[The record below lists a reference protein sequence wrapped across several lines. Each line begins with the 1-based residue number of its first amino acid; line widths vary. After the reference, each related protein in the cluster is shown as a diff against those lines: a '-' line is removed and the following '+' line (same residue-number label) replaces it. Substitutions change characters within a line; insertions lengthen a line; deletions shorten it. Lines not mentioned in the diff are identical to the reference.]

1 MNIKIQTSACLLALL
16 LNTAAFSS
24 TSAVLQ
30 DKNAAMSSGTV
41 NVINENFKDLV
52 VVIAAQGS
60 MPAGKTLVTYDQKIG
75 AGEETK
81 FNIRYLDG
89 AQFYSITG
97 FLVKGTPVPFTTST
111 CTNLSVDRHYK
122 VTFTQIGEFSDVAAH
137 CKAQLLDEAGQIV
150 Q

>member
-75 AGEETK
+75 
-81 FNIRYLDG
+81 I
-89 AQFYSITG
+89 
-97 FLVKGTPVPFTTST
+97 
-111 CTNLSVDRHYK
+111 
-122 VTFTQIGEFSDVAAH
+122 
-137 CKAQLLDEAGQIV
+137 
-150 Q
+150 

>member
-1 MNIKIQTSACLLALL
+1 MNIKTQTSVCLLALL

-24 TSAVLQ
+24 TIIPVPQ
-30 DKNAAMSSGTV
+30 DKNAAISSGTV

-52 VVIAAQGS
+52 VVIAAQGNT
-60 MPAGKTLVTYDQKIG
+60 PTGKTLVTYDQKIG

-81 FNIRYLDG
+81 FNIRYLGG

-97 FLVKGTPVPFTTST
+97 FLIKGTTVPFTTST
-111 CTNLSVDRHYK
+111 CTNLNVDQHYK
-122 VTFTQIGEFSDVAAH
+122 VTFTKIDDVVAH

-150 Q
+150 K

>member
-1 MNIKIQTSACLLALL
+1 MNIKTQTSACLLALL

-24 TSAVLQ
+24 TSTVLQ

-52 VVIAAQGS
+52 VIIAAQGNT
-60 MPAGKTLVTYDQKIG
+60 PAGNTLVTYDQKIG

-81 FNIRYLDG
+81 FNIRYLGG

-97 FLVKGTPVPFTTST
+97 FLVKGTTVPFTTST
-111 CTNLSVDRHYK
+111 CTNLNVDQHYK
-122 VTFTQIGEFSDVAAH
+122 VTFTKIDDVVAH

-150 Q
+150 K